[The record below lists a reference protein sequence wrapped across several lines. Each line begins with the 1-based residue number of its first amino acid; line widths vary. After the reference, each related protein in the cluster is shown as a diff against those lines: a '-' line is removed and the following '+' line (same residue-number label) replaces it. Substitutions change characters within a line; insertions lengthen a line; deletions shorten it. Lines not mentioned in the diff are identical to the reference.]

1 MSEGLLASNSE
12 PEGISFNRT
21 HKRKKSAIIQEK
33 SRTSAP
39 SPAQPWLGPFF
50 STGSALQGHFGGCSR
65 RSKVRKNRFLRSHWS
80 QKAQKEASQV
90 RACHP
95 VKIFIPGAPYLPAAS
110 PEAGKTCCRDGD
122 AGSHRASAA
131 ITMAHHLASAAY
143 NRPALLK
150 ASLLRHSTNILGAYR
165 GTRTGALGSSEDK
178 SITLRRQSSP
188 RKMLALFGTCLQR
201 ARF

>member
-1 MSEGLLASNSE
+1 M
-12 PEGISFNRT
+12 
-21 HKRKKSAIIQEK
+21 
-33 SRTSAP
+33 
-39 SPAQPWLGPFF
+39 
-50 STGSALQGHFGGCSR
+50 
-65 RSKVRKNRFLRSHWS
+65 
-80 QKAQKEASQV
+80 ASQV

-95 VKIFIPGAPYLPAAS
+95 VKNFIPGAPYLPAAS

-201 ARF
+201 ARFWSTRSKREYRAPNRLKNIAAGAPRVKQDFRTSLAGDCSFDLKLGSRINIYFAARLLRNWGCL

>member
-1 MSEGLLASNSE
+1 MAWALLSPWQRTPRSLWRVFTAKQGEKKRVLEATLE
-12 PEGISFNRT
+12 PEGT
-21 HKRKKSAIIQEK
+21 
-33 SRTSAP
+33 
-39 SPAQPWLGPFF
+39 
-50 STGSALQGHFGGCSR
+50 
-65 RSKVRKNRFLRSHWS
+65 KVV
-80 QKAQKEASQV
+80 SQV
-90 RACHP
+90 RACHSD
-95 VKIFIPGAPYLPAAS
+95 KNCIPGVPYLPAAS
-110 PEAGKTCCRDGD
+110 AESGKTCCRDGD

-131 ITMAHHLASAAY
+131 ITMAHHHASAAY

-178 SITLRRQSSP
+178 SIALRRQSSP

>member
-1 MSEGLLASNSE
+1 M
-12 PEGISFNRT
+12 
-21 HKRKKSAIIQEK
+21 
-33 SRTSAP
+33 
-39 SPAQPWLGPFF
+39 
-50 STGSALQGHFGGCSR
+50 
-65 RSKVRKNRFLRSHWS
+65 RKNGFLRPHWS
-80 QKAQKEASQV
+80 QKAQKVASQV

-95 VKIFIPGAPYLPAAS
+95 VKNFIPGAPYLPAAS